1 MAEYCEEGG
10 RCRHA
15 YLMEYFGEASRFPG
29 GRCPLGCDNCERA
42 QQPPAPDGEPGLL
55 TGFDWTE
62 WEAQASGLDVL
73 GFMDIHLIPLKGRCM
88 CGGDNHSELAWQ
100 GGIPA

>member
-1 MAEYCEEGG
+1 MEAYCDEGS

-15 YLMEYFGEASRFPG
+15 FLMEYFGEASRFPG

-42 QQPPAPDGEPGLL
+42 QHPGPDGQMGLL

-62 WEAQASGLDVL
+62 WAEQASAARL
-73 GFMDIHLIPLKGRCM
+73 R
-88 CGGDNHSELAWQ
+88 
-100 GGIPA
+100 